1 MGKLH
6 READA
11 ALQVHYLSGPVAVA
25 DGGGEPAHPGDI
37 LVVRRHL
44 QNTTV
49 SAWRARARRSA
60 FVVPSNSWSVAD
72 SRFHM
77 LFESTQVQG
86 G

>member
-49 SAWRARARRSA
+49 SA
-60 FVVPSNSWSVAD
+60 
-72 SRFHM
+72 
-77 LFESTQVQG
+77 
-86 G
+86 